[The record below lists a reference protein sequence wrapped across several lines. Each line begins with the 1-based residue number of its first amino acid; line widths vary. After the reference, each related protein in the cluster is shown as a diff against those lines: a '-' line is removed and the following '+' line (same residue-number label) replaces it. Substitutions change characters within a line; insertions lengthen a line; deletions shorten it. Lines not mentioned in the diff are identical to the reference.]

1 VFDISDTGTR
11 EHSRTPWLWTLNEEH
26 TAPVMAMLER
36 NYDVSGG
43 DLAQQLADVAAKLAE
58 EYWAD
63 HRRDILPYR

>member
-1 VFDISDTGTR
+1 MR
-11 EHSRTPWLWTLNEEH
+11 W
-26 TAPVMAMLER
+26 LER

-63 HRRDILPYR
+63 HRRGYSPYR